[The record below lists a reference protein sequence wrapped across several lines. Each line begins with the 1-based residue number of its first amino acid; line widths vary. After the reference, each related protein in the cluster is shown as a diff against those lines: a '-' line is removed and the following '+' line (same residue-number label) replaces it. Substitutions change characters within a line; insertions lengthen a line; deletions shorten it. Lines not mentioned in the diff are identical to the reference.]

1 MMAKEK
7 FPNPKNTSHIR
18 VKVLPRSSRNEIIA
32 KQEDYY
38 KVRLTAPPVEGKA
51 NKALLEL
58 LAKKLCIPKSKVEI
72 ISGKGSRLK
81 SIRISGLSLE
91 RIDTL
96 LLG

>member
-1 MMAKEK
+1 MAKEK
-7 FPNPKNTSHIR
+7 FINLERTSHIR

-38 KVRLTAPPVEGKA
+38 KVRLTSPPVQGKA

-58 LAKKLCIPKSKVEI
+58 LAEKLRIPKSNVEI
-72 ISGKGSRLK
+72 ISGKSSRLK
-81 SIRISGLSLE
+81 SIRISGLSPE
-91 RIDTL
+91 RIDAL

>member
-1 MMAKEK
+1 MEKEK
-7 FPNPKNTSHIR
+7 LPNPEETSHIR

-38 KVRLTAPPVEGKA
+38 KVRLTSPPVEGKA

-58 LAKKLCIPKSKVEI
+58 LAKKLGIPKSNVEI

-91 RIDTL
+91 RVDSL